1 MQQLA
6 IGQNVIHP
14 IHGAGK
20 ITGVT
25 EMNIV
30 EEFTKYY
37 VIEFSTKRL
46 TLHVPVLN
54 LDGSSIRQ
62 VMSENKAD
70 DVFGIL
76 QAEPEALPE
85 EFKHRRRKLEDWL
98 QSGRPVQIAQ
108 AVRALAW
115 RNEHGGLSSLESRLF
130 SQAKDMLVTEVA
142 LATDQDALDARHEI
156 EAVLTSAMMSDG
168 EKVLAH

>member
-1 MQQLA
+1 MQLA

-54 LDGSSIRQ
+54 LGGCNIRQ
-62 VMSENKAD
+62 VMSENKTD

-76 QAEPEALPE
+76 QGEPEALPQD
-85 EFKHRRRKLEDWL
+85 FKHRRRRLEDWL
-98 QSGRPVQIAQ
+98 QSGRPVEIAQ

-115 RNEHGGLSSLESRLF
+115 RNENGGLSSLESRLF
-130 SQAKDMLVTEVA
+130 AQAKDMLVTEVA
-142 LATDQDALDARHEI
+142 LATNQDDREARREI
-156 EAVLTSAMMSDG
+156 EAVLIAAMPAG
-168 EKVLAH
+168 AAKVLAH

>member
-1 MQQLA
+1 MQLA

-54 LDGSSIRQ
+54 LG
-62 VMSENKAD
+62 V
-70 DVFGIL
+70 
-76 QAEPEALPE
+76 
-85 EFKHRRRKLEDWL
+85 
-98 QSGRPVQIAQ
+98 
-108 AVRALAW
+108 
-115 RNEHGGLSSLESRLF
+115 
-130 SQAKDMLVTEVA
+130 
-142 LATDQDALDARHEI
+142 
-156 EAVLTSAMMSDG
+156 
-168 EKVLAH
+168 